1 MTKKLKEYTKG
12 SQIYKYAFVKKE
24 VSAKNCRERVAYRE
38 EHKHKS
44 IEDFWSYIFFS
55 DEAYID
61 PTSLAA

>member
-38 EHKHKS
+38 EYKHKS
-44 IEDFWSYIFFS
+44 IEDF
-55 DEAYID
+55 
-61 PTSLAA
+61 